1 MMKNPK
7 YNFWGMFTAALILE
21 LIFWIGFAVLF
32 FFVIDNVPG
41 LRLQR
46 PELIWL
52 FGAGFI
58 MFLVFTLVTWNK
70 NRSLDRFSES
80 GLLGYLVS
88 DISSTAVAGK
98 FLLWR
103 LAASFLVLALI
114 NPQMGSKMAES
125 KVKGIEIM
133 LALDVSN
140 SMRAEDLKPNR
151 LTLSKRAMEKFLD
164 NLRGDRVGIVV
175 FAGQAFVQL
184 PITNDYSAGKLF
196 LSAIK
201 PEIVAVQGTAIGAAI
216 ELSLEGMDFNNPAQ
230 KAIIV
235 ISDGENHED
244 DAIGAARAAAER
256 GVRVYTI
263 GLGSP
268 TGSPIPEYLGNEQI
282 GFKKDGSGSTV
293 ITKLNEDMLRE
304 IATAGNGTYI
314 RASNSEMGLTP
325 LLEEINALEKT
336 EMGTV
341 SFAEYEDRFQ
351 LFLALAMI
359 CMLIEWFIIERKGRL
374 SQQIKIFN

>member
-1 MMKNPK
+1 MIKNPK

-21 LIFWIGFAVLF
+21 LIFWIGFVILF
-32 FFVIDNVPG
+32 FFVLDNVPG

-52 FGAGFI
+52 FGAGFV
-58 MFLVFTLVTWNK
+58 MFLIFTIVTWGK

-80 GLLGYLVS
+80 GLLGYLVG

-103 LAASFLVLALI
+103 LAASFLVVALV

-164 NLRGDRVGIVV
+164 NLSGDRVGIVV

-184 PITNDYSAGKLF
+184 PITNDYAAGKLF

-201 PEIVAVQGTAIGAAI
+201 PEIVSVQGTAIGAAI

-244 DAIGAARAAAER
+244 DAISAAKVAAER

-268 TGSPIPEYLGNEQI
+268 TGSPIPEYRGSEQI
-282 GFKKDGSGSTV
+282 GFKKDPSGSTV
-293 ITKLNEDMLRE
+293 ITKLNEEMLRE
-304 IATAGNGTYI
+304 IALAGNGSYT

-341 SFAEYEDRFQ
+341 SFAEYDDQFQ
-351 LFLALAMI
+351 LFLLLTAL
-359 CMLIEWFIIERKGRL
+359 CMLVEWFIIERKGKL
-374 SQQIKIFN
+374 SQQIKIFD